1 MDKLNMKRSSRL
13 LVMLYSEWKKHE
25 NIKRPIKIEWNI
37 MHMFSS
43 SQLAKLYALKY
54 KLNTELCSI
63 IAILHDIAVVE
74 GKFKSDHDSLAKKHV
89 LGAIN
94 RYNNVYRKNLDPI
107 TDKEIEIILSAI
119 LVHSDKET
127 FSDDLYVEMLKN
139 VDSVDRYLYGIKT
152 EEAYSTRTK
161 SFLKDLNIL

>member
-1 MDKLNMKRSSRL
+1 MDKLNVKRSSRL
-13 LVMLYSEWKKHE
+13 LVMLYNEWRKHE
-25 NIKRPIKIEWNI
+25 NIERPLKIEWNV

-54 KLNTELCSI
+54 EIDFELCSI

-74 GKFKSDHDSLAKKHV
+74 GKFKSDHDSLAQKYV

-94 RYNNVYRKNLDPI
+94 RYNNEYRKKLDPI
-107 TDKEIEIILSAI
+107 TDEEIEIILSAI
-119 LVHSDKET
+119 SVHSDKEI
-127 FSDDLYVEMLKN
+127 FSNNRYVEMLKN

-152 EEAYSTRTK
+152 EEAYSTRTE